1 MKTKELNSSFRAN
14 SYCCVL
20 NNVDKLFDKSSDF
33 FEASRF
39 SDKTRKRIK
48 EFRGNL
54 EQDSYNPEEIV
65 DFLMELWIGRN
76 ETCVCAVNYEIGDN
90 GTHHC
95 HMVLEDKQ
103 SFRFAT
109 LQKIFPTIH
118 AELTRGTKEEVIA
131 YFEKSGK
138 HEEKAHTIL
147 VPMKLH
153 GELRASKQGQR
164 SDLDYIQQR
173 IEEGSTPEEIMIERL
188 EYRKYTKMI
197 KEHYYQFRVQNTP
210 DHKDLKVYWHTG
222 DSGSGKSYTQV
233 ELKRE
238 FGREAV
244 YVWSDYQNG
253 GLDGY
258 QGESIL
264 FMEEYKAEL
273 PYAEFLKVT
282 DCYPQQMHARYSNV
296 YALWNTIHLTSI
308 FSPEK
313 VYELMVPEEKR
324 SADTV
329 EQMMR
334 RISKVVYHF
343 KVTTEEGKYLY
354 KQLIFSVE
362 DYNNHSQEQ
371 IERFAYQFDC
381 SNPDVLIYDFE
392 KDAFYSTMN
401 PIRNKIKNSLKP
413 SPKSFN
419 EQK

>member
-1 MKTKELNSSFRAN
+1 MTTKEIHSTFRASSF
-14 SYCCVL
+14 CCVL
-20 NNVDKLFDKSSDF
+20 NNVDKLFDKSSDYF
-33 FEASRF
+33 NDRF
-39 SDKTRKRIK
+39 KDKTKKRINA
-48 EFRGNL
+48 FRNNL
-54 EQDSYNPEEIV
+54 NQNAYTPEEIV
-65 DFLMELWIGRN
+65 DYLMGLWIGRN
-76 ETCVCAVNYEIGDN
+76 ETSVCAVNYEIGDN

-103 SFRFAT
+103 SFRFST
-109 LQKIFPTIH
+109 LQTLFPTIH
-118 AELTRGTKEEVIA
+118 AEITRGTKEEVLA

-138 HEEKAHTIL
+138 HEEKAHTIV
-147 VPMKLH
+147 VPMKLY
-153 GELRASKQGQR
+153 GELRANQQGQR
-164 SDLDYIQQR
+164 SDLDYIQRR

-282 DCYPQQMHARYSNV
+282 DRYPQQMHARYSNV

-308 FSPEK
+308 FPPKK
-313 VYELMVPEEKR
+313 VYELMVPKEKR
-324 SADTV
+324 SVDTV

-343 KVTTEEGKYLY
+343 KVITAEGKNLY
-354 KQLIFSVE
+354 KQLIFSVK
-362 DYNNHSQEQ
+362 DYNNYSQEQ
-371 IERFAYQFDC
+371 IERFAYQFDR
-381 SNPDVLIYDFE
+381 SNPNVLVYDFE
-392 KDAFYSTMN
+392 KDDCHSTKD
-401 PIRNKIKNSLKP
+401 PIGNK
-413 SPKSFN
+413 
-419 EQK
+419 